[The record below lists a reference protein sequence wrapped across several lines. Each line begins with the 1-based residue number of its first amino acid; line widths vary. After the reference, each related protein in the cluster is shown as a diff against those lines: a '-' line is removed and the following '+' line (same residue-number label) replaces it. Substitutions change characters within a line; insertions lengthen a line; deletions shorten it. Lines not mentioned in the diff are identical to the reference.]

1 MKELEVERR
10 VDAETLVP
18 VLNIK
23 KDHEG
28 DAVRVGVAPCP
39 EGDGPKVSAS
49 APQAEKERACVNANE
64 IEGLSQREAGPEPML
79 EKSYADD
86 YENMARC
93 SEYHG
98 HYNLKEY
105 GPAGELLTPNWPVNT
120 SNIFGLL
127 LRFSEESFWES
138 SYKQY
143 DVGYTFWGEVRYRI
157 WKELL
162 KHGLSP
168 SDADRLMK
176 DAGEFS
182 HNSFWKFHE
191 RSGGTQF
198 ADNIYEAECDRF
210 LRGKKAG
217 NRILKIDEEPSPT
230 SEVSIQAKSIPA
242 LHFLAEDIEEIA
254 SAMVRSTKKLAIRFG
269 DRCSGGGYDEKAE
282 SVIRT
287 STHDVKWHL
296 MCAMEQL
303 HRLTETLTRD
313 AKDTRNS
320 NGEMSSTQMPSD
332 QITATK
338 GKTL

>member
-1 MKELEVERR
+1 MKELEVEGR

-28 DAVRVGVAPCP
+28 DAVRDGVAPCP
-39 EGDGPKVSAS
+39 EGDGPKVSESAS
-49 APQAEKERACVNANE
+49 QAGKKKACANANE
-64 IEGLSQREAGPEPML
+64 IEDLGQQEAGPETML
-79 EKSYADD
+79 EKSYADN
-86 YENMARC
+86 YEDIHQY
-93 SEYHG
+93 EYHG

-105 GPAGELLTPNWPVNT
+105 GPASELFTPNWPVDA

-138 SYKQY
+138 KYTQC
-143 DVGYTFWGEVRYRI
+143 DLGYTFWGEVRYRI

-176 DAGEFS
+176 DAGRFS
-182 HNSFWKFHE
+182 YNSFWKFHE
-191 RSGGTQF
+191 RSGGKEF

-254 SAMVRSTKKLAIRFG
+254 SAMVRSTKELAILFG

-287 STHDVKWHL
+287 STHDVEWHL
-296 MCAMEQL
+296 RCAMEQL

-313 AKDTRNS
+313 AKDTPNS
-320 NGEMSSTQMPSD
+320 NGGMSSTQMPSD